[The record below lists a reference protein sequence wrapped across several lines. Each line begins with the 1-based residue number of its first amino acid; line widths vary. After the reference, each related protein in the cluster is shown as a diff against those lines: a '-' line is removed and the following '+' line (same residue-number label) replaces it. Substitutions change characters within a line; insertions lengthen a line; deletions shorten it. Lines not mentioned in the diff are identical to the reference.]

1 MSIDAP
7 MRWAP
12 GAFMSLA
19 DVTHGRHVLY
29 GGGAMETNH
38 LALMIRASARKY
50 AAKTAMRY
58 KVGDEWRSITYA
70 ELDDRIRAVAKALLD
85 RGIRPGD
92 KVGVFSP
99 NRPEWAIADFAI
111 LSVGAI
117 SVAIYATETA
127 EGAAYIVRDAE
138 LRLVFVDGQ
147 AQYEKMKPLVDAEQ
161 LETIVVFEDEVA
173 VDGAG
178 SVRFRDFV
186 PHGRSS
192 GKGAEIDAYLERA
205 SADDLAAL
213 IYTSGTTGAPKGAM
227 LTHANFFHQFVAIDE
242 RFEVG
247 PSDRSLCFLPL
258 SHAYERCWSYYVF
271 RCGAENNYLSQPKRV
286 LEYLSEVRPTVMVS
300 VPLLYEKIY
309 AATQVRLEQASDTKR
324 RLFAWAVGIG
334 KRYHERRLGEQAI
347 GPVLAVQYAVAD
359 GLVLAKIREL
369 LGGPKNF
376 LSAGGAPL
384 SQAVEELF
392 FAAGLL
398 VCQGYGLTETAPM
411 VSCNAPAAF
420 RFGTVGKPVRDV
432 EVRIGD
438 DGEIL
443 VRGPNV
449 MKGYY
454 NKPEETRRAFVD
466 GWLKTGDVGELDA
479 DGFLRVTD
487 RIKDLII
494 TDSGENVAPQ
504 HIETVLK
511 IDPYIEYLVVIGD
524 KRKFLTALIAPQFN
538 ELEAYARAHAVAF
551 SSRDDLVQRPEILE
565 FYRARVEKLSAA
577 LAPFEQIKAFTLLD
591 HELTQD
597 AGELTPTQKVKRKTL
612 VSKYPELIE
621 EMYRSGTSVVAGGG
635 QPEPPVAGSPRT
647 AT

>member
-1 MSIDAP
+1 
-7 MRWAP
+7 
-12 GAFMSLA
+12 
-19 DVTHGRHVLY
+19 
-29 GGGAMETNH
+29 METNH

-50 AAKTAMRY
+50 AAKTAMRD
-58 KVGDEWRSITYA
+58 KVGGSWRSITYA

-92 KVGVFSP
+92 KVGIFSA

-127 EGAAYIVRDAE
+127 EGAAYIARDAE
-138 LRLVFVDGQ
+138 MRLVFVDGQ
-147 AQYEKMKPLVDAEQ
+147 AQYDKMKPLVGAQAQ
-161 LETIVVFEDEVA
+161 LETIVMFDDEVA

-178 SVRFRDFV
+178 SVRFRDFMA
-186 PHGRSS
+186 HGRDA
-192 GKGAEIDAYLERA
+192 GKDVAIDAYLDRV
-205 SADDLAAL
+205 SADDLATL
-213 IYTSGTTGAPKGAM
+213 IYTSGTTGVPKGAM
-227 LTHANFFHQFVAIDE
+227 LTHANFFHQFAAIDE

-271 RCGAENNYLSQPKRV
+271 RCGAENNYVSQPKRV
-286 LEYLSEVRPTVMVS
+286 LEYLSEVKPTVMVS

-309 AATQVRLEQASDTKR
+309 AAVYARLEHASASKR
-324 RLFAWAVGIG
+324 RLFAWAVRIG
-334 KRYHERRLGEQAI
+334 KRYHEHQRAKRAI
-347 GPVLAVQYAVAD
+347 GPVLAVEYALAD
-359 GLVLAKIREL
+359 RFVLAKIRDL

-398 VCQGYGLTETAPM
+398 LCQGYGLTETSPM
-411 VSCNAPAAF
+411 ISCNAPGAF

-454 NKPEETRRAFVD
+454 NKPEETRHAFVD

-504 HIETVLK
+504 HIETVFK
-511 IDPYIEYLVVIGD
+511 IDPYIDYLVALGD
-524 KRKFLTALIAPQFN
+524 KRKFLTALIVPQFT
-538 ELEAYARAHAVAF
+538 ELEAYARAHAIAF
-551 SSRDDLVQRPEILE
+551 SSRGELVRRPEIVD
-565 FYRARVEKLSAA
+565 FYRARIAKLSAS
-577 LAPFEQIKAFTLLD
+577 LAPYEQIKGFALLD

-597 AGELTPTQKVKRKTL
+597 GGELTPTQKVKRKAI
-612 VSKYPELIE
+612 VSKYAGLIE
-621 EMYRSGTSVVAGGG
+621 EMYRGITPPRAGGV
-635 QPEPPVAGSPRT
+635 QPDPTGGSSV
-647 AT
+647 

>member
-1 MSIDAP
+1 MK
-7 MRWAP
+7 
-12 GAFMSLA
+12 
-19 DVTHGRHVLY
+19 
-29 GGGAMETNH
+29 TNH
-38 LALMIRASARKY
+38 LALMIRASARQY
-50 AAKTAMRY
+50 AARTAMRY
-58 KVGDEWRSITYA
+58 KVGDSWRSITYA
-70 ELDDRIRAVAKALLD
+70 ELDDRIRATAKALLD

-92 KVGVFSP
+92 KVGIFAP

-147 AQYEKMKPLVDAEQ
+147 AQYDKIKPLVDARAQ
-161 LETIVVFEDEVA
+161 LETIVVFEDDVA
-173 VDGAG
+173 IDGAG
-178 SVRFRDFV
+178 SVRFRELV
-186 PHGRSS
+186 AHGR
-192 GKGAEIDAYLERA
+192 GLRTDAEIDAYLERA
-205 SADDLAAL
+205 SADELATL
-213 IYTSGTTGAPKGAM
+213 IYTSGTTGVPKGAM
-227 LTHANFFHQFVAIDE
+227 LTHANFFHQFAAIDE

-258 SHAYERCWSYYVF
+258 SHAYERCWSFYVF
-271 RCGAENNYLSQPKRV
+271 RCGAENNYVSQPKRV

-309 AATQVRLEQASDTKR
+309 AAVHARLEHASDSKR
-324 RLFAWAVGIG
+324 RLFAWAVRIG
-334 KRYHERRLGEQAI
+334 KRYHERRRAKRAI
-347 GPVLAVQYAVAD
+347 GPVLAVEYAVAD
-359 GLVLAKIREL
+359 RLVLAKIRDL

-398 VCQGYGLTETAPM
+398 LCQGYGLTETAPM
-411 VSCNAPAAF
+411 ITCNAPGAF

-454 NKPEETRRAFVD
+454 RKPEETRRAFVD

-504 HIETVLK
+504 HIETVFK
-511 IDPYIEYLVVIGD
+511 IDPYIEYLVVLGD

-538 ELEAYARAHAVAF
+538 ELEAYARTYAIAF
-551 SSRDDLVQRPEILE
+551 SSHGELVRRPEILD
-565 FYRARVEKLSAA
+565 FYRARIEHLSTT
-577 LAPFEQIKAFTLLD
+577 LAPYERIKAFRLLD

-597 AGELTPTQKVKRKTL
+597 TGELTPTQKVKRKAL
-612 VSKYPELIE
+612 VSKYAGLIE
-621 EMYRSGTSVVAGGG
+621 EMYRGSAPVVAGGV
-635 QPEPPVAGSPRT
+635 QPEPR
-647 AT
+647 